1 MLRLMVIVG
10 VGGVFMMCAAA
21 VNLEAGE
28 VVVIGRQRMADEGW
42 SLPWFCVCVWLVFLP
57 CLRQSGDAWLQASLM
72 VVARITCQIHAKLN
86 LKSLLL
92 S

>member
-28 VVVIGRQRMADEGW
+28 VVVIGRQRMADEGGL
-42 SLPWFCVCVWLVFLP
+42 SPWFVFVFGSWLVVLP
-57 CLRQSGDAWLQASLM
+57 CLMRQSGDAWLQASL
-72 VVARITCQIHAKLN
+72 RW
-86 LKSLLL
+86 LLRE
-92 S
+92 